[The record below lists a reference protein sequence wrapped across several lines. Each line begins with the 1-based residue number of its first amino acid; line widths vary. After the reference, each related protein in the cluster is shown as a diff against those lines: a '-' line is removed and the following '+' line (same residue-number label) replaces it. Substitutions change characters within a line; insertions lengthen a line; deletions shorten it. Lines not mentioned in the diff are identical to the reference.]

1 MTGIFI
7 TGTDTNVGKTMIAAA
22 LAWLIRRMGVNVG
35 VMKPFAAAQKV
46 FSNRYKSMDAAIL
59 AKAAHV
65 RDADEEI
72 NPFFYQVP
80 AAPVMAARLV
90 NQSTPSVLAA
100 VKAFNKIASKH
111 DFMIVEG
118 IGGIMVPL
126 RREAYVAD
134 LAKALKL
141 PTIIVAR
148 SKLGT
153 LNHIILTVKICR
165 YYRLNVQGIIINGVP
180 DRNGIV
186 QKDLVSTIEELTD
199 VQVLCVTPRIK
210 NITYKTLGS
219 YIKKRVNMDIIIGK
233 QKEKLVSSVVDKE
246 MLSHRI

>member
-22 LAWLIRRMGVNVG
+22 FSWLIRRKGIDVG
-35 VMKPFAAAQKV
+35 VMKPFATAQKI
-46 FSNRYKSMDAAIL
+46 FSKRYKSIDTATL

-80 AAPVMAARLV
+80 AAPIMAARIA
-90 NQSTPSVLAA
+90 NQSTPSISAA
-100 VKAFNKIASKH
+100 VKAFNKLASKH
-111 DFMIVEG
+111 EFMIVEG

-126 RREAYVAD
+126 TRGAYVAD
-134 LAKALKL
+134 LARALKL

-148 SKLGT
+148 ATLGT
-153 LNHIILTVKICR
+153 LNHIILTIQICR
-165 YYRLNVQGIIINGVP
+165 CYGLNVQGIIVNGMP
-180 DRNGIV
+180 ERRGIV
-186 QKDLVSTIEELTD
+186 QKNLVLTIEELTD
-199 VQVLCVTPRIK
+199 IQVLCVIPRIK

-219 YIKKRVNMDIIIGK
+219 FIEKRVSMSTITG
-233 QKEKLVSSVVDKE
+233 
-246 MLSHRI
+246 R